1 MTGAALAF
9 VYVLVALLL
18 IVGLVGS
25 VLPALPGTVLIL
37 AGVAVHAL
45 ATGFDP
51 IGPGRLAILALL
63 TAVAYALDHV
73 AGVLGVKRLGGSGW
87 AMGGAFVG
95 ALVGLF
101 FGLPGLV
108 LGPLVGALLAE
119 YAYTRQARTS
129 ARAALGTVVGLLIG
143 AVAKIGIGLTMIAL
157 FLFWVWRG

>member
-1 MTGAALAF
+1 MSGAVLAF

-18 IVGLVGS
+18 VVGLIGS
-25 VLPALPGTVLIL
+25 VVPALPGTVLIL
-37 AGVAVHAL
+37 AGAAVHAF

-63 TAVAYALDHV
+63 TALAYALDHV

-108 LGPLVGALLAE
+108 LGPLVGALVAE

-129 ARAALGTVVGLLIG
+129 ARAALGTVVGLLVG
-143 AVAKIGIGLTMIAL
+143 AVAKIGIGLAMIGL